1 MCARTKFQ
9 FYEIIFIDQCWVV
22 TNIGIL
28 DFSSFLLY
36 YVSATHKLGFNM
48 MGMFKF
54 PFFSRLFNSRLY
66 NRYNTNVLRSQHTSN
81 YEGCISDTESMH
93 SELVQMMHLDAHEL
107 EVEDEEDECNSID
120 EYFHDND
127 GVTIPL
133 LMDDDTWINTNELSS
148 SDMDDSTAPL
158 DYDYIL

>member
-1 MCARTKFQ
+1 
-9 FYEIIFIDQCWVV
+9 
-22 TNIGIL
+22 
-28 DFSSFLLY
+28 
-36 YVSATHKLGFNM
+36 
-48 MGMFKF
+48 
-54 PFFSRLFNSRLY
+54 
-66 NRYNTNVLRSQHTSN
+66 
-81 YEGCISDTESMH
+81 MH